1 MIGITAATG
10 QLGQLVVQALLDR
23 GVPATQLVAL
33 VRTPEKAAALAAQG
47 VQVRHAD
54 YHQPATL
61 NAALQ
66 GVEKLLLISSSD
78 FNDRVGQH
86 RHVIEAARTAGVK
99 QVAYTSILNAD
110 TATFGLAADHQ
121 ATEQILRDSGLPFI
135 FLRNGWY
142 TENYTGSAAQAIQSG
157 ALLGAAGTG
166 ALNLATRRDY
176 AEAAA
181 AVLATDGHI
190 PAGQGGRAYELAGD
204 ERLTMRDLA
213 AEYARQSGQPV
224 EYRDLPPAEY
234 AATLQS
240 FGVPEGFAQTLA
252 DVDAGI
258 ARGEL
263 SSASRDLTTLIGRPT
278 TPVRTSVAEALNS

>member
-10 QLGQLVVQALLDR
+10 QLGQLVIQALLDR
-23 GVPATQLVAL
+23 GVPATQVVAL
-33 VRTPEKAAALAAQG
+33 VRSPEKAAALAAQG

-54 YHQPATL
+54 YHQPDTL
-61 NAALQ
+61 GTALQ
-66 GVEKLLLISSSD
+66 GVEKLLLISSND

-86 RHVIEAARTAGVK
+86 RNVINAAREAGVK

-121 ATEQILRDSGLPFI
+121 ATEQILRESGLPFI

-142 TENYTGSAAQAIQSG
+142 TENYTGSAAQAVQNG

-166 ALNLATRRDY
+166 KLNLATRRDY

-190 PAGQGGRAYELAGD
+190 PQGQTGRAYELAGD
-204 ERLTMRDLA
+204 ESVTMSDLA

-224 EYRDLPPAEY
+224 EYRDLPQAEY

-240 FGVPEGFAQTLA
+240 FGVPEGFAHTLA

-263 SSASRDLTTLIGRPT
+263 FSASRDLTTLIGRAT
-278 TPVRTSVAEALNS
+278 TPVSTSVAEALSA

>member
-10 QLGQLVVQALLDR
+10 QLGQLVIQALLDR
-23 GVPATQLVAL
+23 GVPATQIAAL
-33 VRTPEKAAALAAQG
+33 VRTPGKAAALAAQG

-54 YHQPATL
+54 YHQPDTL
-61 NAALQ
+61 DAALQ
-66 GVEKLLLISSSD
+66 GIEKLLLISSSD

-86 RHVIEAARTAGVK
+86 RNVIDAARTAGVK

-121 ATEQILRDSGLPFI
+121 ATEQILRESGLPFI

-166 ALNLATRRDY
+166 TLNLAARRDY

-190 PAGQGGRAYELAGD
+190 PQGQTGRTYELAGD
-204 ERLTMRDLA
+204 ESVTMRDLA
-213 AEYARQSGQPV
+213 AQYARQSGKPV
-224 EYRDLPPAEY
+224 EYHDLPQAEY

-240 FGVPEGFAQTLA
+240 FGLPEGFAHTLA

-263 SSASRDLTTLIGRPT
+263 FSASRDLTTLIGRPT
-278 TPVRTSVAEALNS
+278 TPVGTSVAEALSS

>member
-66 GVEKLLLISSSD
+66 GIEKLLLISSSD

-86 RHVIEAARTAGVK
+86 RHVIEAAREAGVK

-121 ATEQILRDSGLPFI
+121 ATEQILRDSGLPFV

-142 TENYTGSAAQAIQSG
+142 TENYTGSAAQAVQNG

-166 ALNLATRRDY
+166 KLNLATRRDY

-181 AVLATDGHI
+181 VVLATDGHI
-190 PAGQGGRAYELAGD
+190 PAGQSGRTYELAGD
-204 ERLTMRDLA
+204 ESLTMRALA

-224 EYRDLPPAEY
+224 EYRDLPQAEY

-240 FGVPEGFAQTLA
+240 FGVPEGFAHTLA

-263 SSASRDLTTLIGRPT
+263 SSTSRDLTTLIGRPT
-278 TPVRTSVAEALNS
+278 TAVRTSVAEALNS